1 MLLYATKANSLF
13 ACVTACVCV
22 CVRAYVCMC
31 VCVYRDVCVRVYR
44 DVCVCVCLCGLI
56 MSQPSISSPIPHSML
71 AVCVCSLY
79 VFVKKNATNNK

>member
-31 VCVYRDVCVRVYR
+31 VCVCVCVYR